1 MYRSFILSIA
11 ILSLIIGGFEIARAD
26 TVEFTP
32 GTSRTE
38 ISGLYS
44 LYAPTLLD
52 ANTMLLGGWL
62 SSADRTNFASWRS
75 SFISWLQPI
84 INRNETTNLDNDWPW
99 QTSRSQY
106 ISEVGNP
113 PAAVVG
119 PDKEFRFTKSGGSWG
134 QGSLV
139 FEKVG
144 EHINDGD
151 VVRVGN
157 ATYMFYTSLSNEAV
171 AISTALN
178 NFQHSFTKHEVG
190 VARSTNNGVSW
201 VDQGIVINR
210 LDSGDAK
217 GAWAPSAI
225 LVGGEIWVYYHT
237 GTTNFNQPIVF
248 RQKFNSNNLAK
259 IGAPQRLSFTD
270 DTGLLANVDVAKV
283 GSKYI
288 LAGNLLG
295 RAALDTITLYHSDDG
310 LVFTKLADANDGTNI
325 LVQRS
330 SGVVVTPEIVPQ
342 GSDSA
347 SIFYGQG
354 DGSAVGFDTIR
365 SIDVSIS
372 GATQELPNSCTTNT
386 LQASKNLSGY
396 AWSSTIGWVSMSC
409 ENAGTCGTADYGLS
423 VYSNG
428 DINGYAWSSNIGW
441 ISFFGGDTQGC
452 PSGSCQA
459 KLNRSTGEVTG
470 WARALAPMCSASAP
484 QSGNWDGWIYLGQSN
499 RVGVN
504 VDGCQWGGYAWGGGE
519 NTLNGVVGWLSF
531 AGPGYSVTG
540 SGDACATSGQGVDLT
555 AGTPSKSSINGD
567 RQVRFTAPIINN
579 GSQAVNQPVSGRL
592 QIALDSDD
600 SDEFDINIDVTEF
613 VQSVSANG
621 SSTGTYTWDNPPAGR
636 HQIRVCADY
645 NNQIPESNED
655 NNCGPVLTFQVDNPN
670 NGGGLSA
677 SCTGAPLTP
686 NIGQE
691 VTWTASVQGNVGQTT
706 YTWTGTDGLSG
717 TGNPIKKR
725 YTAQGPKTARLTVE
739 AENATKLVDCSTTVS
754 VGGGGN
760 GNPPTVTFE
769 ADPDEV
775 LPGGSTTLIWS
786 SQNASSCTGTG
797 FSTGSNPG
805 ETRNGRV
812 VVQNIEETSTYQ
824 IRCVQGQRQAVAN
837 ETVRVLSPN
846 LSITADGIDGS
857 TRVPK
862 NKVVTIEWSAEDIDS
877 CNVTGPGINLQNL
890 TDDPLSGS
898 QSVTIDQRSAYT
910 LECFAAGRRF
920 SDSVIVNIPPDFE
933 EF

>member
-1 MYRSFILSIA
+1 MIRSVFLTSLFILLIG
-11 ILSLIIGGFEIARAD
+11 ISLPVSAQ
-26 TVEFTP
+26 TVEFTA
-32 GTSRTE
+32 GASRNE
-38 ISGLYS
+38 ITGLYS

-52 ANTMLLGGWL
+52 ENTMLLGGWL
-62 SSADRTNFASWRS
+62 TSSDRTNFASWRS
-75 SFISWLQPI
+75 PFISWLQTI
-84 INRNETTNLDNDWPW
+84 INRNEPINMDNDWPW
-99 QTSRSQY
+99 QDTSRAQY
-106 ISEVGNP
+106 IAEVGNP

-119 PDKEFRFTKSGGSWG
+119 PDKEFRFTRNGGSWG

-157 ATYMFYTSLSNEAV
+157 TTYMFYTSLSNEAV
-171 AISTALN
+171 AIATALN

-190 VARSTNNGVSW
+190 VARSTNNGSTW
-201 VDQGIVINR
+201 TDQGIVIAR
-210 LDSGDAK
+210 LDSGDGK

-248 RQKFNSNNLAK
+248 RQKFNSSSLAK
-259 IGAPQRLSFTD
+259 IGAPQRLAFTD
-270 DTGLLANVDVAKV
+270 DTGLLANVDVAKIS
-283 GSKYI
+283 SKYV

-295 RAALDTITLYHSDDG
+295 RAALDTLTIYHSDDG
-310 LVFTKLADANDGTNI
+310 VTFSKLPDSLDGTNI

-330 SGVVVTPEIVPQ
+330 SGVAVTPEIVPQ
-342 GSDSA
+342 GTDA
-347 SIFYGQG
+347 ARIYYGQG

-365 SIDVSIS
+365 SLDITIS
-372 GATQELPNSCTTNT
+372 GVSQELPGSCSINT

-396 AWSSTIGWVSMSC
+396 AWSSTVGWVSMSC
-409 ENAGTCGTADYGLS
+409 ENAGTCSTSDYGVS
-423 VYSNG
+423 VYPNG

-452 PSGSCQA
+452 PSGECQA

-484 QSGNWDGWIYLGQSN
+484 QSGNWDGWIYLGQSS
-499 RVGVN
+499 RVGVTA
-504 VDGCQWGGYAWGGGE
+504 DGCEWGGYAWGGGE

-531 AGPGYSVTG
+531 AGPGYSVIG

-555 AGTPSKSSINGD
+555 AGTPSKTGINGD
-567 RQVRFTAPIINN
+567 RQVRFSAPIINN
-579 GSQAVNQPVSGRL
+579 GNQAVNQPVGGRL
-592 QIALDSDD
+592 QIALHSDN
-600 SDEFDINIDVTEF
+600 STEFDINIDVAEF
-613 VQSVSANG
+613 VQSVGANG
-621 SSTGTYTWDNPPAGR
+621 STTGTYTWDNPPSGR
-636 HQIRVCADY
+636 HQIRVCADH
-645 NNQIPESNED
+645 NNLIPESNED
-655 NNCGPVLTFQVDNPN
+655 NNCGPVLTFQVDNPG

-717 TGNPIKKR
+717 TGNPITKR
-725 YTAQGPKTARLTVE
+725 YTSEGPKTARLTVE

-754 VGGGGN
+754 VGGGGG
-760 GNPPTVTFE
+760 GNTPTVTFE
-769 ADPDEV
+769 ADPNEV
-775 LPGGSTTLIWS
+775 LPGGSTTLVWS
-786 SQNASSCTGTG
+786 AQNASSCTGTG
-797 FSTGSNPG
+797 FSTG
-805 ETRNGRV
+805 GRTSGQV

-837 ETVRVLSPN
+837 ETVRVLAPN
-846 LSITADGIDGS
+846 LSITADGIDDS

-862 NKVVTIEWSAEDIDS
+862 NKVVAIEWSAEDIDS

-890 TDDPLSGS
+890 TDDPLSDS
-898 QSVTIDQRSAYT
+898 QSVTIDQRSVYT

-920 SDSVIVNIPPDFE
+920 TDAVVVNIPPDFE